1 MVVTAKQLRL
11 QTSKILKTVQRAG
24 SVTVTLRG
32 KPVAKNLFAG
42 REEAREGSAGI
53 SCYRNVGRP
62 TRYERSQCLGQKN
75 SQTSLPTTLIFDSD
89 VVIWMLRGHPKAVR
103 FARTIDPAE
112 RNVSVVSYL
121 EVLRGCRNR
130 LEANDFREFMEEWF
144 TEVVPLKPEI
154 GDSAVSLMAQFA
166 LSHRPG
172 VDDMLIAA
180 TALDRKE
187 TVATGNLKHF
197 DFIPGLVVQRFQ
209 V

>member
-1 MVVTAKQLRL
+1 
-11 QTSKILKTVQRAG
+11 
-24 SVTVTLRG
+24 
-32 KPVAKNLFAG
+32 
-42 REEAREGSAGI
+42 
-53 SCYRNVGRP
+53 
-62 TRYERSQCLGQKN
+62 
-75 SQTSLPTTLIFDSD
+75 
-89 VVIWMLRGHPKAVR
+89 MLRRHPKAVR

-121 EVLRGCRNR
+121 EVLRGCRDR
-130 LEANDFREFMEEWF
+130 LEAKDFKEFMEEWF

-187 TVATGNLKHF
+187 TVATGNVKHF
-197 DFIPGLVVQRFQ
+197 DFIPGLIVQRFQ

>member
-1 MVVTAKQLRL
+1 
-11 QTSKILKTVQRAG
+11 
-24 SVTVTLRG
+24 
-32 KPVAKNLFAG
+32 
-42 REEAREGSAGI
+42 
-53 SCYRNVGRP
+53 
-62 TRYERSQCLGQKN
+62 
-75 SQTSLPTTLIFDSD
+75 
-89 VVIWMLRGHPKAVR
+89 MLRRHPKAVR
-103 FARTIDPAE
+103 FARAIDPTE

-130 LEANDFREFMEEWF
+130 MEANDFREFMDEWF

-180 TALDRKE
+180 TALYRKE
-187 TVATGNLKHF
+187 IVATGNLKHF
-197 DFIPGLVVQRFQ
+197 SFVPGLVVQRFQ

>member
-1 MVVTAKQLRL
+1 M
-11 QTSKILKTVQRAG
+11 
-24 SVTVTLRG
+24 
-32 KPVAKNLFAG
+32 
-42 REEAREGSAGI
+42 
-53 SCYRNVGRP
+53 
-62 TRYERSQCLGQKN
+62 
-75 SQTSLPTTLIFDSD
+75 IFDSD

-112 RNVSVVSYL
+112 RNVSVVSHL

-197 DFIPGLVVQRFQ
+197 NFIPGLVVQRFQ

>member
-1 MVVTAKQLRL
+1 M
-11 QTSKILKTVQRAG
+11 
-24 SVTVTLRG
+24 
-32 KPVAKNLFAG
+32 
-42 REEAREGSAGI
+42 
-53 SCYRNVGRP
+53 
-62 TRYERSQCLGQKN
+62 
-75 SQTSLPTTLIFDSD
+75 IFDSD

-130 LEANDFREFMEEWF
+130 REANDLKEFMEEWF
-144 TEVVPLKPEI
+144 TEVIPLKPEI
-154 GDSAVSLMAQFA
+154 GDFAVLFMAQFA
-166 LSHRPG
+166 LAHHPG

-180 TALDRKE
+180 NALDRKE
-187 TVATGNLKHF
+187 TLATGNVKHF